1 MKNFNFKSAKEHHVH
16 VGFDPE
22 TGEFSGL
29 PEQWARILTQSTLS
43 VTEKKDHPEAVLQVL
58 NFYANNLNA
67 ESERE
72 RWMGYNNWN
81 NEPDLSHITN
91 YPKKLPEPQKKQMKP
106 VPKPEGWLFIS
117 FFPNI
122 S

>member
-1 MKNFNFKSAKEHHVH
+1 MTILKPSEEHHVH

-72 RWMGYNNWN
+72 RWMGSNHWS
-81 NEPDLSHITN
+81 NEHDLSHINN
-91 YPKKLPEPQKKQMKP
+91 YPKNIAEPQKKLMKP
-106 VPKPEGWLFIS
+106 VPKTKGRG
-117 FFPNI
+117 
-122 S
+122 